1 MSDTPPPP
9 QFPSPPPPSA
19 PPGYAA
25 YEPTNWGAGLSRV
38 RGLYLAISGL
48 LAVFG
53 LGTLAS
59 IFLSS
64 NAQDAARDFVAGRID
79 EDAFED
85 EVAGSLGGG
94 FLLIVAQIALV
105 VVSVIWLYRVV
116 RNVSALGRRGT
127 WGPGWAI
134 AGWLLPPFLFVIPL
148 LVLREAWT
156 RSLTDPR
163 DDPRRDVLLAVWFV
177 LYSGVSVG
185 SLAMQVRQASAGDD
199 AVELAQF
206 AIDTQGL
213 STALAVVALGAV
225 VAWYLVVRGLT
236 RRHVALTGED
246 RSR

>member
-1 MSDTPPPP
+1 MTDAPPPN
-9 QFPSPPPPSA
+9 FPSPPPA

-25 YEPTNWGAGLSRV
+25 YEPTNWVGGLSRV
-38 RGLYLAISGL
+38 RGLYLAITGL

-53 LGTLAS
+53 LGTAAS
-59 IFLSS
+59 IALSGT
-64 NAQDAARDFVAGRID
+64 AQDAARDFVAGRID

-85 EVAGSLGGG
+85 KIAGSLGGG
-94 FLLIVAQIALV
+94 FLLILAQLALV
-105 VVSVIWLYRVV
+105 VVSIIWLYRVV
-116 RNVSALGRRGT
+116 RNLSTLGRRGT
-127 WGPGWAI
+127 WAPGWAI

-163 DDPRRDVLLAVWFV
+163 VDSRRDLILGVWFV

-185 SLAMQVRQASAGDD
+185 SLAMQVRQASVGDD
-199 AVELAQF
+199 SLELAQF

-225 VAWYLVVRGLT
+225 VAWYAVVRGIT
-236 RRHVALTGED
+236 RRHTTLTGED
-246 RSR
+246 RAR